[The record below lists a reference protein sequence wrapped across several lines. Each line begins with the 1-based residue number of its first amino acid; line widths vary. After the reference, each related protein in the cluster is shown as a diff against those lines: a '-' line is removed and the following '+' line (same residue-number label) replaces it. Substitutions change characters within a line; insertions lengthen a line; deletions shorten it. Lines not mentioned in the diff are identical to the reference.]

1 MDTSA
6 LPVVSATLLDEARGH
21 SAHRAARTL
30 CGGSGH
36 VLRQTAIA
44 LMDGST
50 LSDHE
55 NPGEATLQVLVGR
68 VRVTSA
74 AGSVELDAGGTV
86 RVPSD
91 LLNGRGGRIA
101 VGFRPEKVRLG
112 RADQAL
118 SDLRAGRIAGAAVL
132 LV

>member
-6 LPVVSATLLDEARGH
+6 LPELSAALLDQARTH
-21 SAHRAARTL
+21 SAHRAATTL

-44 LMDGST
+44 LLADSA

-68 VRVTSA
+68 VRLTWSD
-74 AGSVELDAGGTV
+74 GSVDLEPGGHVVLPPERHGLLALTDTV
-86 RVPSD
+86 
-91 LLNGRGGRIA
+91 
-101 VGFRPEKVRLG
+101 
-112 RADQAL
+112 
-118 SDLRAGRIAGAAVL
+118 VL
-132 LV
+132 LTAAIS